1 MKRQR
6 LTTEVQEENTA
17 DQAGWMY
24 ADLLLALMVI
34 FLATISFVPQFLDT
48 YVPSGSGAGNS
59 SQQGSGGMGIGDGSA
74 GTGTSTR
81 PSSGIPDADYTF
93 DQGLALFYEDF
104 DLNTFVADVENFRR
118 QQNLGD
124 NFQIVFA
131 QITGGYD
138 EESENPEK
146 GTLRAI
152 AFSVKLNESKLRYL
166 NNTSTSIRTS
176 PKVPANKV
184 LVRFTFTQLNSQ

>member
-6 LTTEVQEENTA
+6 LTSEVAEENTA

-48 YVPSGSGAGNS
+48 YVPSGSGVGNS

-74 GTGTSTR
+74 GTGTSNR

-93 DQGLALFYEDF
+93 DQSLALFYEDF
-104 DLNTFVADVENFRR
+104 DLNTFVADVENFRL
-118 QQNLGD
+118 QENLGE
-124 NFQIVFA
+124 NFEIVFA

-138 EESENPEK
+138 AKTESPEK

-152 AFSVKLNESKLRYL
+152 AFSIKLKESNLDYL

-176 PKVPANKV
+176 PEVPSNKV
-184 LVRFTFTQLNSQ
+184 LVRFTFARLSN

>member
-6 LTTEVQEENTA
+6 LTSEVAEENTA

-48 YVPSGSGAGNS
+48 YVPSGSGVGNS

-74 GTGTSTR
+74 GTGTSSR

-118 QQNLGD
+118 QENLGE
-124 NFQIVFA
+124 NFEIVFA

-138 EESENPEK
+138 AKTESAEK
-146 GTLRAI
+146 GTLLAI
-152 AFSVKLNESKLRYL
+152 AFSIKLKDSNLDYL

-176 PKVPANKV
+176 PEVPSNKV
-184 LVRFTFTQLNSQ
+184 LVRFTFARLSN

>member
-6 LTTEVQEENTA
+6 LTSEVAEENTA

-48 YVPSGSGAGNS
+48 YVPSGSGVGNS

-74 GTGTSTR
+74 GTGTSSR

-104 DLNTFVADVENFRR
+104 DLNTFVADVENFRL
-118 QQNLGD
+118 QENLGE
-124 NFQIVFA
+124 NFEIVFA

-138 EESENPEK
+138 AKTESPEK

-152 AFSVKLNESKLRYL
+152 AFSIKLKESNLDYL

-176 PKVPANKV
+176 PEVPSNKV
-184 LVRFTFTQLNSQ
+184 LVRFTFARLSN